1 MRKNKISKQLLPR
14 ETKSLRFAFANR
26 SDLVSLR
33 KIIIIIIIL
42 FSIPSLLGAQTSLN
56 QKLAGKILLQTE
68 SNGEA
73 WYVNPDNNK
82 KYYLGKPTDAFN
94 LMRNLSIGI
103 SNENL
108 EKFSIGLIDYDDED
122 ADNDGLSNRLENA
135 LGTAINNKDTD
146 ADGYPDKQEIENG
159 YNPLKND
166 ELNID
171 SEFALGHAGKIFLQ
185 TEQNGEAWYI
195 NPNDNKRYYLGRPA
209 DAFLIMKNFGLGITN
224 NNLNKINTGY
234 FSNYIPKTSP
244 ATITPPICVDC
255 GKTDA
260 QKIIS
265 AAATAIRANHKEDL
279 NSVLI
284 PEMQTLGEYT
294 LNFLDS
300 EGRLL
305 LGNILSG
312 SKQTSATD
320 NEKLFTNKIDF
331 MGDEITVKFYIKK
344 QTDDSWLLANL

>member
-1 MRKNKISKQLLPR
+1 MIK
-14 ETKSLRFAFANR
+14 
-26 SDLVSLR
+26 
-33 KIIIIIIIL
+33 KIITGCIFLISFIIVNSVFATENL
-42 FSIPSLLGAQTSLN
+42 AE
-56 QKLAGKILLQTE
+56 KLSGKILLQIE
-68 SNGEA
+68 SHGEA

-94 LMRNLSIGI
+94 LMRNLSTGI

-108 EKFSIGLIDYDDED
+108 EKFIIGLIDYDDQD
-122 ADNDGLSNRLENA
+122 SDNDGLTNRFENA
-135 LGTAINNKDTD
+135 LGTAIDNKDTD

-159 YNPLKND
+159 YHPLRSGQF
-166 ELNID
+166 NID
-171 SEFALGHAGKIFLQ
+171 SEFAFSHAGKIFLQ
-185 TEQNGEAWYI
+185 TENNGEAWYI
-195 NPNDNKRYYLGRPA
+195 NPEDNKRYYLGRPA
-209 DAFLIMKNFGLGITN
+209 DAFLIMKNFSLGITN

-234 FSNYIPKTSP
+234 YSSYIPKVDP
-244 ATITPPICVDC
+244 ATTTPPICIDC

-265 AAATAIRANHKEDL
+265 AAATAIRANNKEDL
-279 NSVLI
+279 ISVLI
-284 PEMQTLGEYT
+284 PEMQMLGEYT

-312 SKQTSATD
+312 SKETSSNN
-320 NEKLFTNKIDF
+320 NEVIFTTEVDF
-331 MGDEITVKFYIKK
+331 MGDKVKVDFIVKK